1 MVNAR
6 VIFLFLLTCSILKC
20 GSLVSRG
27 KKKHTAAYQTFDKVK
42 KQQVVVPLTNLPPD
56 SYVRNNMMPS
66 QILQLDGTNELSP
79 LKSPNTVFVNGENQE
94 DQNYPLIDDGHQMD
108 PNDEP
113 YQGLP
118 TEDNTYNT
126 AYSSLFGNEMADYN
140 DVDNN
145 DDNNVAPKDNDGQAT
160 YDEQSNE
167 EYLNDDTREEQ
178 DPPVRT
184 MVPEFN
190 NYQNNYAAM
199 QGALIPTLSGLI
211 SSRIRAIKRLNLL
224 DKTQH
229 TSTPSKYAP
238 LVKQILKTRVRG
250 GEKLSSLLSE
260 GVATKK
266 NNATQIQSHNQQSS
280 DTDETKI
287 TIEDTKK
294 EELRYKSMLKSAEM
308 AANLADAAKTL
319 TKLVKKL
326 TAQDAKIAKK
336 PEEERTKHNHNNGDS
351 SEDGERWSEWSKW
364 SHCTTTC
371 GGGLTYSKRRCM
383 IHLPSGHGQN
393 CTGKSIKVRLC
404 HLNSCKSTETKKVN
418 LERTLS
424 EMAEDRSHIYRPSV

>member
-1 MVNAR
+1 MSCQSGR
-6 VIFLFLLTCSILKC
+6 FLTISSKFN
-20 GSLVSRG
+20 VG
-27 KKKHTAAYQTFDKVK
+27 KKKHTAAYQTSDKVK

-260 GVATKK
+260 GAASKK

-280 DTDETKI
+280 DTDEPKI

-326 TAQDAKIAKK
+326 TAQDAQIAKK
-336 PEEERTKHNHNNGDS
+336 PEEERTKHNHNNG
-351 SEDGERWSEWSKW
+351 
-364 SHCTTTC
+364 
-371 GGGLTYSKRRCM
+371 GL
-383 IHLPSGHGQN
+383 
-393 CTGKSIKVRLC
+393 
-404 HLNSCKSTETKKVN
+404 
-418 LERTLS
+418 
-424 EMAEDRSHIYRPSV
+424 